1 MLKSLGARVA
11 FAPKDF
17 SDAKELSDELGFTTA
32 RSRSI
37 SRPRFASWGAK
48 GAPRGGNVTVSEQRR
63 ALLLPQEVKELG
75 TEAALIF
82 CEGVRPIRAKK
93 IRYFQ
98 DRRFRT
104 RLLPPPQQPVAVN
117 VSVREAGPA
126 SDAGISMAGKTAAE
140 ASATAREGTA
150 EDVAR
155 LDSLQLTDFAADFSL
170 VQTPTDRSPTDGEL
184 HRAVDQFLTV
194 LSSA

>member
-1 MLKSLGARVA
+1 
-11 FAPKDF
+11 
-17 SDAKELSDELGFTTA
+17 
-32 RSRSI
+32 
-37 SRPRFASWGAK
+37 
-48 GAPRGGNVTVSEQRR
+48 
-63 ALLLPQEVKELG
+63 LPQEVKELG

-104 RLLPPPQQPVAVN
+104 RLLPPPQQPVAVHI
-117 VSVREAGPA
+117 SVIGAAGASEAGLPMAEQTPA
-126 SDAGISMAGKTAAE
+126 ETPL
-140 ASATAREGTA
+140 TAREGTM

-170 VQTPTDRSPTDGEL
+170 VETPTDRSPTYSEL

>member
-1 MLKSLGARVA
+1 
-11 FAPKDF
+11 
-17 SDAKELSDELGFTTA
+17 
-32 RSRSI
+32 
-37 SRPRFASWGAK
+37 
-48 GAPRGGNVTVSEQRR
+48 
-63 ALLLPQEVKELG
+63 VKELG
-75 TEAALIF
+75 NDAALIF

-104 RLLPPPQQPVAVN
+104 RLLPPPQQPVAMK

-126 SDAGISMAGKTAAE
+126 SEAGVSMAGETAAE
-140 ASATAREGTA
+140 ASLTVREGTA

-155 LDSLQLTDFAADFSL
+155 LDRLQLTDFAADFSL
-170 VQTPTDRSPTDGEL
+170 VQTPTDRAPTDGEL